1 MTNHCFK
8 KVNTMK
14 YDIHAIVG
22 KNGMTSQ
29 DGQKVYDA
37 IYPELKAGHQI
48 ELDFA
53 EVEIFASP
61 FFNFAI
67 GQLLKD
73 ISTDYLNQLL
83 KVSHLNPVGRN
94 ILKRVIENSK
104 KFYSNSETRKA
115 IEKVLSEQAESL

>member
-1 MTNHCFK
+1 
-8 KVNTMK
+8 MK
-14 YDIHAIVG
+14 YDIHTIVG

-67 GQLLKD
+67 GQLVKD
-73 ISTDYLNQLL
+73 IQTDTLNELL
-83 KVSHLNPVGRN
+83 KVSHLNPVGMK

-104 KFYSNSETRKA
+104 EYYSNSKARQA
-115 IEKVLSEQAESL
+115 IEEVLREQAESL

>member
-1 MTNHCFK
+1 
-8 KVNTMK
+8 MK
-14 YDIHAIVG
+14 YNIHAIVG

-29 DGQKVYDA
+29 DGQEVYNA

-53 EVEIFASP
+53 EVQIFASP

-67 GQLLKD
+67 GHLLKD
-73 ISTDYLNQLL
+73 IQPDALNQLL
-83 KVSHLNPVGRN
+83 KISNLNPVGMK

-104 KFYSNSETRKA
+104 EYYSNANARKA
-115 IEKVLSEQAESL
+115 IEEVFRERAESL

>member
-1 MTNHCFK
+1 
-8 KVNTMK
+8 MK
-14 YDIHAIVG
+14 YNIHAIVG

-29 DGQKVYDA
+29 DGQQVYDA
-37 IYPELKAGHQI
+37 IYPELKAGHPV

-67 GQLLKD
+67 GQLVKD
-73 ISTDYLNQLL
+73 IQTDTLNNLL
-83 KVSHLNPVGRN
+83 KVSHLNSVGMK

-104 KFYSNSETRKA
+104 EYYSNPEKRKA
-115 IEKVLSEQAESL
+115 IEKVMREQAESL

>member
-1 MTNHCFK
+1 
-8 KVNTMK
+8 MK
-14 YDIHAIVG
+14 YDIYEIVG
-22 KNGMTSQ
+22 QNCISLQ

-37 IYPELKAGHQI
+37 IYPELKAGHEI

-67 GQLLKD
+67 GQLVKD
-73 ISTDYLNQLL
+73 IQTDTLNQLL
-83 KVSHLNPVGRN
+83 KVSHLNSVGMK

-104 KFYSNSETRKA
+104 EYYSSPKTRKA
-115 IEKVLSEQAESL
+115 IEEVLSEQAESL

>member
-1 MTNHCFK
+1 
-8 KVNTMK
+8 
-14 YDIHAIVG
+14 
-22 KNGMTSQ
+22 MTSE

-37 IYPELKAGHQI
+37 IYPKLIAGHHI

-53 EVEIFASP
+53 DVQIFASP

-67 GQLLKD
+67 GQLLRD
-73 ISTDYLNQLL
+73 IPTDTLNKLL
-83 KVSHLNPVGRN
+83 KLSHLNPVGMK

-104 KFYSNSETRKA
+104 EYYSNANACKA

>member
-1 MTNHCFK
+1 
-8 KVNTMK
+8 MK
-14 YDIHAIVG
+14 YDIHTIVG

-37 IYPELKAGHQI
+37 IYPKLKAGHQI
-48 ELDFA
+48 ELDFSG
-53 EVEIFASP
+53 VEIFASP

-73 ISTDYLNQLL
+73 IETDTLNQLL
-83 KVSHLNPVGRN
+83 KVSHLNPVGIN

-104 KFYSNSETRKA
+104 EYYSSPKIRKA
-115 IEKVLSEQAESL
+115 IEEVLSEQAKSL

>member
-1 MTNHCFK
+1 
-8 KVNTMK
+8 MK
-14 YDIHAIVG
+14 YDVHAIVG
-22 KNGMTSQ
+22 NNGMTSQ

-37 IYPELKAGHQI
+37 IYPELKAGHEI

-73 ISTDYLNQLL
+73 IETDTLNQLL
-83 KVSHLNPVGRN
+83 KVSHLNSVGKN

-104 KFYSNSETRKA
+104 QYYSSPRIRKA
-115 IEKVLSEQAESL
+115 IEEVFTEQAESL

>member
-8 KVNTMK
+8 EANTMK

-29 DGQKVYDA
+29 DGQKIYNA
-37 IYPELKAGHQI
+37 IYPELKAGHTV
-48 ELDFA
+48 ELDFS

-67 GQLLKD
+67 GQLVKD
-73 ISTDYLNQLL
+73 IQTDTLNQLL
-83 KVSHLNPVGRN
+83 KVSHLNSVGMK

-104 KFYSNSETRKA
+104 EYYSNPDKRKA
-115 IEKVLSEQAESL
+115 LEKVIREQAESL